1 MVEIQSMV
9 PIAAVVDLVLG
20 IATLSIIGRSQGQ
33 PSTNRVIGCILGW
46 ILIFLGLSYLMTAV
60 LEFRYGAQAEFSSL
74 DLTKVSG
81 TFAYTAKNLL
91 LSSAVVLMALLPFF
105 FPFRVVQKEWDVW
118 FLIVFSCSAAALFTS
133 LHLLTDFRHFNIEFF
148 LHIPGYMVLIAMYLR
163 FIATEVRDDD
173 RRLRKISMV
182 AGLLL
187 IGIHGETMTYWL
199 SQVLSMND
207 YFFQR
212 QSIEA
217 SMNASYASWG
227 GVNMRLTLGA
237 SAILILCA
245 GEAWRSSK
253 LGFLLLACS
262 PSSFSSSDSSRA
274 WPITLFLT
282 SCAAAT
288 RQPARISP
296 LRIQYGTTLPL
307 RRWSIFTHQSS
318 SCSSS
323 FITTSLT
330 PSVKKTAG

>member
-148 LHIPGYMVLIAMYLR
+148 LHIPGYMVLIL
-163 FIATEVRDDD
+163 
-173 RRLRKISMV
+173 S
-182 AGLLL
+182 L
-187 IGIHGETMTYWL
+187 IHI
-199 SQVLSMND
+199 
-207 YFFQR
+207 
-212 QSIEA
+212 
-217 SMNASYASWG
+217 
-227 GVNMRLTLGA
+227 
-237 SAILILCA
+237 
-245 GEAWRSSK
+245 
-253 LGFLLLACS
+253 
-262 PSSFSSSDSSRA
+262 
-274 WPITLFLT
+274 
-282 SCAAAT
+282 
-288 RQPARISP
+288 
-296 LRIQYGTTLPL
+296 
-307 RRWSIFTHQSS
+307 
-318 SCSSS
+318 
-323 FITTSLT
+323 
-330 PSVKKTAG
+330 